1 MNKWMKNTPTPW
13 VACLVEGKGLIV
25 DGGEHWIWSLHEQW
39 REGRCWGSREFWIN
53 GPDGTRWT
61 RDWIRPCQRSRVWS
75 WPTHGNSQS
84 LRSFL
89 FNTRVII
96 PTLVAR
102 DRKLDLRWLRQKGDL
117 LTRATEIPV
126 GGLVQEHEKD
136 VMTQFFSI
144 S

>member
-1 MNKWMKNTPTPW
+1 MEGSTEYGVSTSSGEKARVEVAGSSEWMDQMELDEPETESDRAKDP
-13 VACLVEGKGLIV
+13 
-25 DGGEHWIWSLHEQW
+25 
-39 REGRCWGSREFWIN
+39 
-53 GPDGTRWT
+53 
-61 RDWIRPCQRSRVWS
+61 RVWS